1 MTSYSFFLSYIP
13 FIAEGALW
21 TICLVGGGI
30 GLGFIIGIPVALG
43 QVYGGRTLRY
53 VIEPYLWFFRGVPLL
68 VQLFLFYWGLLPSIG
83 FKLDPLETSILVLGL
98 RSGAYQS
105 QIFRSAMESVEKGQ
119 FLAAM
124 SIGMSRGQ
132 AMLYIILP
140 QALRI
145 SIPGWANE
153 YAIMLK
159 DSAICFSL
167 GVMEIL
173 TRARYTAIATGMA
186 LLPYLFAGIFFILL
200 TNLGTG
206 ILNMAYKRLR
216 IPGSIG
222 V

>member
-1 MTSYSFFLSYIP
+1 MASYSFFLSYIP

-21 TICLVGGGI
+21 TICLVGGGLGLGLII
-30 GLGFIIGIPVALG
+30 GLPTALG
-43 QVYGGRTLRY
+43 QVYGGKKLRSI
-53 VIEPYLWFFRGVPLL
+53 IEPYLWFFRGVPLL
-68 VQLFLFYWGLLPSIG
+68 VQLFLFYWGLLPLVG
-83 FKLDPLETSILVLGL
+83 FKLGPLETSILVLGL

-105 QIFRSAMESVEKGQ
+105 QIFRSAIESVERGQ

-132 AMLYIILP
+132 ALLYVILP
-140 QALRI
+140 QAIRI

-153 YAIMLK
+153 YAILLK

-173 TRARYTAIATGMA
+173 TRTRYVTIATGMA
-186 LLPYLFAGIFFILL
+186 LLPYLFAGALFILL
-200 TNLGTG
+200 TNIGTG
-206 ILNMAYKRLR
+206 ILNRTYRKLR
-216 IPGSIG
+216 IPGSIE

>member
-13 FIAEGALW
+13 LIAEGALW

-43 QVYGGRTLRY
+43 QVYGGRKLRY

-68 VQLFLFYWGLLPSIG
+68 VQLFLFYWGLLPFIG

-173 TRARYTAIATGMA
+173 TRARYVTIATGMA

-206 ILNMAYKRLR
+206 MLNAAYKRLR